1 MYARWSNMRARCYR
15 RTHPSYKNYGARGI
29 AVDERWRGYPEGFS
43 AFVADMGAPPAP
55 GMTIDRIDNDGPY
68 SPKNCRW
75 VPRREQLRN
84 TRRTIRITVG
94 GATMCVVDWAHR
106 LGVHPSTLRYRAG
119 LFGGY
124 EAAICSYTVHSNGSL
139 RHLSRVARAEIFT

>member
-15 RTHPSYKNYGARGI
+15 RTHPNYRNYGARGI
-29 AVDERWRGYPEGFS
+29 TVDERLQGYPEGFN
-43 AFVADMGAPPAP
+43 AFVADMGASPAP

-68 SPKNCRW
+68 SPENCRW

-84 TRRTIRITVG
+84 TRRTVWVTIG
-94 GATMCVVDWAHR
+94 DMTMCVADWAQQ
-106 LGVHPSTLRYRAG
+106 LGVHPTALKYRAG

-124 EAAICSYTVHSNGSL
+124 EAAVRSYDAHSNGSL
-139 RHLSRVARAEIFT
+139 RHLSRAARAEIFT